1 MKVFINIIIYIF
13 RALLVYWAAIFIS
26 NSDREGKIP
35 GTIHSPKMLIKWTE
49 PSFLYYRED
58 GKRNNMRITGIAYHI
73 LFAIP
78 SFLLFPIFIIF
89 CFIDIHLADKL
100 YDFWFSLSGLMAFLI
115 LSLDFVFQVT
125 LSITRFVKSKI
136 R

>member
-1 MKVFINIIIYIF
+1 MEILIKILIYIL
-13 RALLVYWAAIFIS
+13 RTLLVYWAAIFIS

-35 GTIHSPKMLIKWTE
+35 GTIHSPRMLIKWTE
-49 PSFLYYRED
+49 PSFLYYRDD
-58 GKRNNMRITGIAYHI
+58 GKRNNMRITGIVYHI

-78 SFLLFPIFIIF
+78 SFLLFPIFIII

-100 YDFWFSLSGLMAFLI
+100 YDFWFSLSGLMAFLF

-125 LSITRFVKSKI
+125 LSIARIVKSRI